1 MRRVERRV
9 MASRFG
15 LLLIGVLLAATASR
29 ADEFADFTAAV
40 ESFSA
45 HNRAAL
51 RNLRHDDVG
60 PMSDEVG
67 EMRTAW
73 AVINGRFGKPPP
85 QLAADR
91 TLYTTT
97 LVDVSMRLVGVSMF
111 IQMGSRSGVRN
122 SLTAIRAD
130 LSALRKANGI
140 VTLADCIF
148 DANRTLTTLMAHG
161 DPVPDDWSK
170 PDAGSEL
177 SAKVAA
183 YGQVLDRC
191 DSIAG
196 ARAEPRFH
204 QLIDK
209 TKAMLAALAKA
220 LAAHDTAHLR
230 VILDDWRNDD
240 DELAFRYG

>member
-1 MRRVERRV
+1 

-15 LLLIGVLLAATASR
+15 LLLIGALLAATAAH
-29 ADEFADFTAAV
+29 ADAFADFTAAV

-51 RNLRHDDVG
+51 RYLRDDEVG
-60 PMSDEVG
+60 PMSEEVG

-73 AVINGRFGKPPP
+73 AVINGKFGKPPP

-91 TLYTTT
+91 ALYTTT

-122 SLTAIRAD
+122 SLTAIRTD

-140 VTLADCIF
+140 RTLADCVLE
-148 DANRTLTTLMAHG
+148 ANQTLTALVAHG
-161 DPVPDDWSK
+161 DPIPTDWSK
-170 PDAGSEL
+170 PEAGSDL
-177 SAKVAA
+177 SAKAA
-183 YGQVLDRC
+183 EYGHILDRC

-196 ARAEPRFH
+196 ADTRGEPRFR
-204 QLIDK
+204 QLIDE
-209 TKAMLAALAKA
+209 TKATLAALAKA

-230 VILDDWRNDD
+230 AILEDWRNHDD
-240 DELAFRYG
+240 ALAFGYG

>member
-1 MRRVERRV
+1 MT
-9 MASRFG
+9 SRFG
-15 LLLIGVLLAATASR
+15 LLLIGALLMATTAR

-51 RNLRHDDVG
+51 RYLRHDDVG
-60 PMSDEVG
+60 PMSEEVD

-73 AVINGRFGKPPP
+73 AVINGRFGRPPP

-130 LSALRKANGI
+130 LGALRKANGI

-148 DANRTLTTLMAHG
+148 EANRTLTALAAHG
-161 DPVPDDWSK
+161 DPIPDDWSK
-170 PDAGSEL
+170 PNAGSDL
-177 SAKVAA
+177 SAKATE
-183 YGQVLDRC
+183 YGQILDRC
-191 DSIAG
+191 DSTADAG
-196 ARAEPRFH
+196 TRAGPRFR
-204 QLIDK
+204 QLIDE
-209 TKAMLAALAKA
+209 TRATLAALAKA